1 METHTTLSPLDR
13 LKIAFQAD
21 GSFSSRKESYNGSN
35 TGAVA
40 IRFSLKKQRK
50 KDRLKDILSN
60 LDYEHSWS
68 EYDNGY
74 CSVRVKIPVN
84 TFNEFSKELRVSFPH
99 PMTRIFASAFIS
111 ELRHWDG
118 SKSQK
123 RPNNISYS
131 STVEDNILFL
141 QGVADAAGYT
151 ATYNKYI
158 DKRVDY
164 KRKPIYSTNIN
175 LNGGKEND

>member
-1 METHTTLSPLDR
+1 MEIHTTLYPLDR

-35 TGAVA
+35 TGSVA

-50 KDRLKDILSN
+50 KDRLKGILYN
-60 LDYEHSWS
+60 IDYEHSWS

-74 CSVRVKIPVN
+74 CSVRIKIPVN
-84 TFNEFSKELRVSFPH
+84 IFNEFSKELRVSFPY
-99 PMTRIFASAFIS
+99 PMSRDFASAFIS
-111 ELRHWDG
+111 ELRYWDG
-118 SKSQK
+118 SKRGNRS
-123 RPNNISYS
+123 NNISYS

-141 QGVADAAGYT
+141 QGVSEVAGYT

-175 LNGGKEND
+175 LNGGK